1 MRTRITELFGIK
13 HPIIQGGMH
22 RVGYAEL
29 AAAVSNA
36 GGLGIIT
43 GLTQPTPE
51 DLAREIDRCRDITDQ
66 PFGVNLTFL
75 PSFAAPPYPEYIH
88 AIVEG
93 GVRIVE
99 TAGRNPAQ
107 IHRGPEGA
115 WGQGHP
121 QMHVGASFA
130 DRRADRLRCDQRR
143 RLRMRWPSGR
153 RRHP

>member
-1 MRTRITELFGIK
+1 VRTRITELFGIK

-36 GGLGIIT
+36 GGRIIT
-43 GLTQPTPE
+43 GLTQSTPE
-51 DLAREIDRCRDITDQ
+51 DLAHEIDRCRDMTDQ

-75 PSFAAPPYPEYIH
+75 PSFAAPPYPEYILV
-88 AIVEG
+88 IVEG

-99 TAGRNPAQ
+99 TAGRKPGA
-107 IHRGPEGA
+107 IHPGFEGA
-115 WGQGHP
+115 RRHSHP

-130 DRRADRLRCDQRR
+130 HCRADRLRCDQR
-143 RLRMRWPSGR
+143 
-153 RRHP
+153 